1 MDQNK
6 VLYAIRNRCL
16 YLILMGAIRHTLCGS
31 LDTLVRKVI
40 EQDEVEKCVIDLRQT
55 SYLDSTSLGIIARMA
70 RYMKEKSGEKLILIS
85 INEDVNQILNSVQ
98 FDSIANIVD
107 KWELLPEQFLESDQF
122 AKQIQSHRE
131 MIIESHQELTRINE
145 DNRKKFT
152 ALIESLEKKYKQ
164 EDK

>member
-1 MDQNK
+1 
-6 VLYAIRNRCL
+6 
-16 YLILMGAIRHTLCGS
+16 MGAIRHTLCGS